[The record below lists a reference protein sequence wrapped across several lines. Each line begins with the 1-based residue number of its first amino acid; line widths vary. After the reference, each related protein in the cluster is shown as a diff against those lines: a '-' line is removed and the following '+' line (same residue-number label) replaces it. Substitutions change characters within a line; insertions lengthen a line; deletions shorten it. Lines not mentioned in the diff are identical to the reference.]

1 MKHKLIRLINKK
13 IFRFVGVAIIGEII
27 YLILFVF
34 FNWLGISKTSS
45 VIPSGIISIFFNSYS
60 HARFSFRTSFNLRFL
75 ATYIA
80 IQISCILITYFIS
93 FFLAS
98 LGMKTFSIGLATLI
112 IWGTLSYLFMNLFL
126 NFRK

>member
-13 IFRFVGVAIIGEII
+13 IFRYVAVGIIGEIL

-34 FNWLGISKTSS
+34 FNWLGISRTSS
-45 VIPSGIISIFFNSYS
+45 VIPSGIISIFFNSYA
-60 HARFSFRTSFNLRFL
+60 HARFSFRTSFNLRYL
-75 ATYIA
+75 IIYVT
-80 IQISCILITYFIS
+80 IQISCVLITYLVS

-98 LGMKTFSIGLATLI
+98 IGMKTFSIGLATLI
-112 IWGTLSYLFMNLFL
+112 IWGTLSYFFMNIFL